1 MLQIEEAIELLCS
14 QVNEIPD
21 TEEVLISHAI
31 GRVLAQD
38 ITAGRDQPPFP
49 RSPLDGYA
57 VRGEDLAGAS
67 SENPVR
73 LKVIGNIY
81 AGEAFTGTLGSGEA
95 VRLTTGAPIP
105 EGANAVVRQEDTD
118 EGRDEV
124 LIQKEVGPWQ
134 NYCFQ
139 GEDYKAG
146 TVLLKA
152 GTVLNART
160 LSVIST
166 LGHPTVTVR
175 RQARVAV
182 ISTGDEVIPAG
193 EAWRPGKIYDCNRT
207 YITSRLIECGNPAMI
222 SMHAADEGERVAQ
235 QIKSAARQC
244 DLVITTG
251 GVSVG
256 EKDILHEVVD
266 ILGADLLFWRVM
278 IKPGSP
284 TMAFVIDGTLVLCLS
299 GNPYGAMVN
308 YELLGGAILHK
319 LTGSEAFLLKKTSAV
334 MRSEFRKK
342 GGRRFLR
349 GILENGEVRLADE
362 MQASGSIGS
371 MTVTNCFVEVT
382 PDRNGLHDGDSVTVY
397 RFAE

>member
-1 MLQIEEAIELLCS
+1 MLQIEEAIELLRA
-14 QVNEIPD
+14 QVEEIEE
-21 TEEVLISHAI
+21 TEEVTIDQAI
-31 GRVLAQD
+31 GRVLAED
-38 ITAGRDQPPFP
+38 VSADRDQPPFP

-57 VRGEDLAGAS
+57 VRGEDLVGAGPDS
-67 SENPVR
+67 PVV

-81 AGEAFTGTLGSGEA
+81 AGEAFTGTVGAGEA

-105 EGANAVVRQEDTD
+105 DGANAVVRQEDTD
-118 EGRDEV
+118 EGREQV
-124 LIQKEVGPWQ
+124 AVKKEVAPWQ
-134 NYCFQ
+134 NYCYQ

-152 GTVLNART
+152 GRVLTARS
-160 LSVIST
+160 LSVVST
-166 LGHPTVTVR
+166 LGKATVKVK

-182 ISTGDEVIPAG
+182 ISTGDEVIPPE

-207 YITSRLIECGNPAMI
+207 YISSRLREAGNPPVI
-222 SMHAADEGERVAQ
+222 SLHAADEGAKVAEE
-235 QIKSAARQC
+235 IKEAAAQC

-266 ILGADLLFWRVM
+266 ILGAELLFWRVV

-284 TMAFVIDGTLVLCLS
+284 TLAFMCDGTLVLSLS

-308 YELLGGAILHK
+308 YELLGGAILNK
-319 LTGSEAFLLKKTSAV
+319 LTGSDRFLMKKETAI
-334 MRSEFRKK
+334 MDDEFAKK

-349 GILENGEVRLADE
+349 GIVENGKVRLADND
-362 MQASGSIGS
+362 QASGSVAS
-371 MTVTNCFVEVT
+371 MINCNCFIEIT
-382 PDRNGLHDGDSVTVY
+382 PDMNGAHKGDSVTVY
-397 RFAE
+397 RFA